1 MTIEQKICYIIKSLI
16 LKSTGLLPVL
26 EKISYANSH
35 S

>member
-1 MTIEQKICYIIKSLI
+1 MEQKTYCIIKSLI

-26 EKISYANSH
+26 EKISYANAH